1 MQGRVGG
8 QLAVTRA
15 LGDHHLK
22 TSVNSIQGVSAE
34 PYVSREV
41 ITANEL
47 FAVIASDGL
56 WDVVQNHDLL
66 EYRGGKNSLE
76 IATAL
81 LNRALQSGSRDNIS
95 VLVMCF

>member
-15 LGDHHLK
+15 LGDYHLK
-22 TSVNSIQGVSAE
+22 TSGVIAE
-34 PYVSREV
+34 PYVTRET
-41 ITANEL
+41 ITANEK

-56 WDVVQNHDLL
+56 WDVVQ
-66 EYRGGKNSLE
+66 EYELMEYIGRNSVE

-81 LNRALQSGSRDNIS
+81 LNKALQNGTRDNVCI
-95 VLVMCF
+95 LVMCF